1 MDYKKQLAFIIAVRL
16 PIDMAEQIGEKV
28 DDGKFKSMSE
38 AVRTYTQA
46 GMRFEKLQKI
56 MEDPKKKA
64 QLEENVRQAFEEQF
78 HDETLETLDYD
89 QLDAIYA
96 KNRTIKRQK
105 TGAVDIRC
113 GLTGHAMQK
122 SVPDVG

>member
-16 PIDMAEQIGEKV
+16 PIDIAEQIGEKV

-56 MEDPKKKA
+56 MNDPEKKA
-64 QLEENVRQAFEEQF
+64 EFEKNIRQAFEEQF
-78 HDETLETLDYD
+78 HDESLETLDYD

-96 KNRTIKRQK
+96 KI
-105 TGAVDIRC
+105 
-113 GLTGHAMQK
+113 GLLKDKKLEQLTL
-122 SVPDVG
+122 DVG